1 MSLRK
6 VFKTDTKAEVEGV
19 EVEVGINEA
28 NGQPIV
34 IRISRM
40 SKANKRYTKR
50 LEAVTRPHQSAIQ
63 NESLDNELA
72 QKMLR
77 EVFVD
82 TILLGWS
89 NLPKSDLTGDD
100 ADKDT
105 LLDFNRENALALFAE
120 LPDLYDD
127 WEERAKKA
135 ASFREKER
143 EDAAGN

>member
-6 VFKTDTKAEVEGV
+6 TFKTDTKAEVEGV
-19 EVEVGINEA
+19 WIEVDMNEF
-28 NGQPIV
+28 NNQPVEIH
-34 IRISRM
+34 ISRM

-72 QKMLR
+72 NKMMR

-82 TILLGWS
+82 TILLGWR
-89 NLPKSDLTGDD
+89 NLPKSDLTGRDE
-100 ADKDT
+100 DKGE
-105 LLDFNRENALALFAE
+105 LLEFNRANALALFTE
-120 LPDLYDD
+120 LPDCYDD

-135 ASFREKER
+135 ASFREAAA
-143 EDAAGN
+143 EDEAKN